1 MAVKAPV
8 VTHTELQLP
17 IHGPEHSAPPVPAV
31 SAEPEANNQSESRP
45 AFQIEEHPIDDVR
58 PIKVGVIGAGLS
70 GITAGILLPAK
81 LPGLDLRIYDK
92 NADLGGTW
100 FENTYPGVRCDIP
113 AHVYQSNFEPNT
125 KWTEEFAQGHEIR
138 EYWQGVAR
146 KYDVYQYV
154 RAQHKVERAEWVGE
168 RGKWRVTVREL
179 REDKL
184 YEEELDILLNA
195 IGHFNVWKLPDYPG
209 IDTFKGPLFHS
220 SNWNHDVDLTGKRV
234 ALIGNGASGL
244 QVLPSIQPIASH
256 VDHYARNRTWI
267 ADSFGSVGVRRLEP
281 NIIPQEQIDSFN
293 DPDTYLAYRKS
304 VEQGYFSRFGAIFR
318 NSPLNA
324 NLRET
329 WSRLM
334 LSRIKEKPDL
344 ADKIIPEFPP
354 NCRRP
359 TPGPGYLEAL
369 TKPNVEYIQTHIS
382 HFTETSIVTKDGTAR
397 PVDIVICS
405 TGANVD
411 HSPPFPIIANGLD
424 LRTAWKHDGH
434 FGFPYNYLGVATP
447 GFPNLLWIGG
457 PNATGHG
464 GSVPNSIENQ
474 IVYIAK
480 MIRKFRA
487 QGIKAFAPSKAATD
501 DFLAYSDAFFPRTV
515 WTENCSSWYNGGRPG
530 ARIHGL
536 FPASAASLNYIRRDP
551 RWEDFEYEYVS
562 PSGNRFAWVGNGWT
576 RREVQE
582 AEDLT
587 PHLKKP
593 QDIDLRTYLET
604 RLDDIMQDIQSP
616 TVYSTLSISV
626 DELQAKG
633 GIPRLRYA

>member
-1 MAVKAPV
+1 MAAVEIKAPV
-8 VTHTELQLP
+8 VTQTALP
-17 IHGPEHSAPPVPAV
+17 IHARDPAQVPA
-31 SAEPEANNQSESRP
+31 SIPTMTTETNSKSTARP
-45 AFQIEEHPIDDVR
+45 AFQIEEHPIDQVR
-58 PIKVGVIGAGLS
+58 PIKVGVIGGGLS

-125 KWTEEFAQGHEIR
+125 RWTEEFAQGHEIR
-138 EYWQGVAR
+138 EYWQRVAR

-154 RAQHKVERAEWVGE
+154 RAQHRVERAEWLGDK
-168 RGKWRVTVREL
+168 GKWKVTVRDL
-179 REDKL
+179 KEDRV

-195 IGHFNVWKLPDYPG
+195 IGHFNAWKLPDYPG
-209 IDTFKGPLFHS
+209 INTFRGPLFHS
-220 SNWNHDVDLTGKRV
+220 SNWDHSVNIKDKRV

-244 QVLPSIQPIASH
+244 QVLPSIQPIAAH

-267 ADSFGSVGVRRLEP
+267 ADSFGSVGIRRLEP

-293 DPDTYLAYRKS
+293 DPDTYLKYRKS
-304 VEQGYFSRFGAIFR
+304 IEQGYFSRFGAIFR
-318 NSPLNA
+318 NSPINI

-329 WSRLM
+329 WTKLM
-334 LSRIKEKPDL
+334 LSRIKDKPEL
-344 ADKIIPEFPP
+344 ADKIIPDFPP

-369 TKPNVEYIQTHIS
+369 TKVNVEYIQTHIS
-382 HFTETSIVTKDGTAR
+382 HFTEIGIVTKDGVER
-397 PVDIVICS
+397 PVDVVICS

-411 HSPPFPIIANGLD
+411 HCPPFSIIANGLD
-424 LRTAWKHDGH
+424 LKTAWRHDGH

-480 MIRKFRA
+480 IIRKFRS
-487 QGIKAFAPSKAATD
+487 QGIKSFAPSKAATD
-501 DFLAYSDAFFPRTV
+501 DFIEYSDNFFPRTV

-551 RWEDFEYEYVS
+551 RWEDFEYEYTN
-562 PSGNRFAWVGNGWT
+562 PSGNRFAWIGNGWT
-576 RREVQE
+576 SREMAE
-582 AEDLT
+582 ADDLT

-604 RLDDIMQDIQSP
+604 W
-616 TVYSTLSISV
+616 V
-626 DELQAKG
+626 DV
-633 GIPRLRYA
+633 

>member
-1 MAVKAPV
+1 MAAVEIKTPV
-8 VTHTELQLP
+8 VSQTELP
-17 IHGPEHSAPPVPAV
+17 IHARDPAQVPASIPAV
-31 SAEPEANNQSESRP
+31 STETNSKSTTRP
-45 AFQIEEHPIDDVR
+45 AFQIEEHPVDQVR
-58 PIKVGVIGAGLS
+58 PIKVGVIGGGLS
-70 GITAGILLPAK
+70 GITAGILLPVK

-146 KYDVYQYV
+146 KYNVYQYV
-154 RAQHKVERAEWVGE
+154 RAQHRVERAEWFGDN
-168 RGKWRVTVREL
+168 GKWKVTVRDL
-179 REDKL
+179 KEDRV

-195 IGHFNVWKLPDYPG
+195 IGHFNAWKLPDYPG
-209 IDTFKGPLFHS
+209 INTFRGPLFHS
-220 SNWNHDVDLTGKRV
+220 SNWDHSVDLKGKRV

-244 QVLPSIQPIASH
+244 QVLPSIQPIAAH

-281 NIIPQEQIDSFN
+281 NIIPKEQIESFN
-293 DPDTYLAYRKS
+293 DPDTYLKYRKS
-304 VEQGYFSRFGAIFR
+304 IEQGYFSRFGAIFR
-318 NSPLNA
+318 NSPINI

-329 WSRLM
+329 WTKLM
-334 LSRIKEKPDL
+334 LSRIKDKPEL
-344 ADKIIPEFPP
+344 ADKIIPDFPP

-369 TKPNVEYIQTHIS
+369 TKDNVEYIQTHIS
-382 HFTETSIVTKDGTAR
+382 HFTETGIVTKDGVER
-397 PVDIVICS
+397 PVDVVICS

-411 HSPPFPIIANGLD
+411 HCPPFSIIANGLD
-424 LRTAWKHDGH
+424 LKTAWRHDGH

-480 MIRKFRA
+480 IIRKFRS
-487 QGIKAFAPSKAATD
+487 QGIKSFAPSKAATD
-501 DFLAYSDAFFPRTV
+501 DFVEYSDNFFPRTV

-551 RWEDFEYEYVS
+551 RWEDFEYEYTN
-562 PSGNRFAWVGNGWT
+562 PSGNRFAWIGNGWT
-576 RREVQE
+576 RREMEE

-604 RLDDIMQDIQSP
+604 W
-616 TVYSTLSISV
+616 V
-626 DELQAKG
+626 DV
-633 GIPRLRYA
+633 